1 MPEEQF
7 ESFFVPKERV
17 AVIIGKNGV
26 TRRKIESLT
35 GTKISVESG
44 TGEVSVESEKTGL
57 NFYNALNIIRA
68 IARGFAPEKAFTLA
82 DDSFL
87 LEIIPLED
95 ILGKSK
101 SSQIAKKGRII
112 GRNGAARNI
121 LEEKT
126 GCFISVFGKTVA
138 IIGRP
143 DGIERARK
151 AVEMLLEGANHSTV
165 YRFLDSRALEEHRFE
180 L

>member
-1 MPEEQF
+1 MWKRIFWVLQ
-7 ESFFVPKERV
+7 RV
-17 AVIIGKNGV
+17 WK
-26 TRRKIESLT
+26 TRYL
-35 GTKISVESG
+35 
-44 TGEVSVESEKTGL
+44 SEK
-57 NFYNALNIIRA
+57 
-68 IARGFAPEKAFTLA
+68 
-82 DDSFL
+82 S
-87 LEIIPLED
+87 
-95 ILGKSK
+95 
-101 SSQIAKKGRII
+101 
-112 GRNGAARNI
+112 
-121 LEEKT
+121 